1 MITSEVTY
9 ENFNWKK
16 YLIINHLQNIFK
28 NKEDAWFHWTNCG
41 KKEGRAFSLINN
53 SRIHHARFG
62 NLFFINLVAHFIC
75 LKNKLKF
82 DYKYYDEFKSLGID
96 LYIGNQ
102 TFTENLIL
110 SDENFF
116 IKMTGEKINK
126 NIVVTNNSWFQTKD
140 YCIFLKEYFSIK
152 KIRGKVI
159 QKNVYKTRYN
169 KNNDVFI
176 HVRLGDVQDKWNN
189 TFEYYNGIL
198 EKMSFNNGYISSDT
212 VNSEICQKLINKYHL
227 NIVNEDEVKTI
238 MFASTCNNIVL
249 SGGTFSWLIGFLAF
263 YSNYIYY
270 PMDKK
275 DKWYGDIFIF
285 EEWIGISE

>member
-1 MITSEVTY
+1 MITSEITY

-28 NKEDAWFHWTNCG
+28 NKEDAWFHWTNYG
-41 KKEGRAFSLINN
+41 QKEQRAFSLINN

-62 NLFFINLVAHFIC
+62 NLFFINLVVHFIC

-82 DYKYYDEFKSLGID
+82 DYKYYEKFKSLGID

-140 YCIFLKEYFSIK
+140 YCIFLKEYFSIE

-212 VNSEICQKLINKYHL
+212 INSEICQKLINKYHL
-227 NIVNEDEVKTI
+227 NIVNEDEVKTV

-270 PMDKK
+270 PIDKK